1 MSATH
6 DSTPDTL
13 AHIERV
19 NELLDDFAQ
28 QLEIRGLQHDASKLR
43 EPEKS
48 AFDRLKALSLSGMT
62 YGSPEYR
69 ECLRKEEPA
78 IQHHYSENSHHPE
91 HYENGV
97 NGMDLL
103 DLVEMLCDWKAAS
116 ERMQGGGDIIR
127 SIGVNTE
134 RFKLSPQ
141 LVEIFQNTALRCGW
155 LDSTP
160 PKGGAK

>member
-1 MSATH
+1 MN
-6 DSTPDTL
+6 
-13 AHIERV
+13 IE
-19 NELLDDFAQ
+19 
-28 QLEIRGLQHDASKLR
+28 
-43 EPEKS
+43 
-48 AFDRLKALSLSGMT
+48 AL
-62 YGSPEYR
+62 
-69 ECLRKEEPA
+69 
-78 IQHHYSENSHHPE
+78 QHHYSENSHHPE

-103 DLVEMLCDWKAAS
+103 DLIEMLCDWKAAS

-141 LVEIFQNTALRCGW
+141 LVEIFQNTALRHGW